1 MEGQTLPGDVVGA
14 SEVVSR
20 PEALLDPAER
30 HFRIAGTKD
39 HLRLFL
45 RYLPPANA
53 DTAKPAVLYIHGA
66 TFPSALSIAHRFDG
80 RSWRDEL
87 CAAGFHIWGLDFQGF
102 GASDR
107 YPEMDAPA
115 DHNLALGRA
124 EDAAKQIEAA
134 VRFILDFH
142 KVQKISMI
150 AHSWGSMAAGRF
162 AGQWPELVDRIVFF
176 APVSMRTAGT
186 SSSPSSVSNGAW
198 RLITLQAQWDRF
210 TEDVPAGHPGVL
222 AARHFGEWGELYLD
236 TDPES
241 RSRVPASVKVPSGPI
256 QDVAA
261 AWGGNLAYDPGL
273 IKAPV
278 TIIRGEWDQTASAA
292 DTAWLFSALRSSPLK
307 RATTISGGTHLMH
320 LERSRYALY
329 RESET
334 FLLGKDEP
342 LNAEDQTKTRASM
355 PWDNI

>member
-1 MEGQTLPGDVVGA
+1 MENKMPIASDVRQEA
-14 SEVVSR
+14 SSIAQETR
-20 PEALLDPAER
+20 LDLREE
-30 HFRIAGTKD
+30 HFRVPRPRTD
-39 HLRLFL
+39 LRLFL
-45 RYLPPANA
+45 RYLPPADEA
-53 DTAKPAVLYIHGA
+53 GKAIVLYIHGA

-87 CAAGFHIWGLDFQGF
+87 CDAGFHVWGLDFQGF

-115 DHNLALGRA
+115 DQNPALGRA
-124 EDAAKQIEAA
+124 EGAAKQIEAA
-134 VRFILDFH
+134 VRFIVDFH
-142 KVQKISMI
+142 KIQKISVI

-162 AGQWPELVDRIVFF
+162 AGQCPELVDRIVFF
-176 APVSMRTAGT
+176 APIAMRAAGA
-186 SSSPSSVSNGAW
+186 SSSSSVPIGAW

-210 TEDVPAGHPGVL
+210 TEDVPAGYPGVL
-222 AARHFGEWGELYLD
+222 ARRHFDEWGELYLD

-256 QDVAA
+256 QDIAA
-261 AWGGNLAYDPGL
+261 AWHGDLAYDPGQ

-278 TIIRGEWDQTASAA
+278 AIIRGEWDETTSAA
-292 DTAWLFSALRSSPLK
+292 DTAWLFSALSSSPLK
-307 RATTISGGTHLMH
+307 RETTISGATHLMH

-329 RESET
+329 RETET

-342 LNAEDQTKTRASM
+342 VDHGERAETPASLARM
-355 PWDNI
+355 P

>member
-1 MEGQTLPGDVVGA
+1 MPAASDVRKA
-14 SEVVSR
+14 TAHIRAEPR
-20 PEALLDPAER
+20 LDPREEL
-30 HFRIAGTKD
+30 FRIPGPRTD
-39 HLRLFL
+39 LRLFL
-45 RYLPPANA
+45 RYLPPADEA
-53 DTAKPAVLYIHGA
+53 GKAVVLYIHGA

-87 CAAGFHIWGLDFQGF
+87 CASGFHVWGLDFQGY

-115 DHNLALGRA
+115 DHNPALGRA

-134 VRFILDFH
+134 VRYILDFH
-142 KVQKISMI
+142 KTPKISMI

-176 APVSMRTAGT
+176 APIAMRVRGT
-186 SSSPSSVSNGAW
+186 DEQERVPAGAW

-210 TEDVPAGHPGVL
+210 TEDVPAGHPAVL
-222 AARHFGEWGELYLD
+222 ARRHFDEWGELYLD

-241 RSRVPASVKVPSGPI
+241 RSRAPAGVKVPSGPVRDI
-256 QDVAA
+256 SA
-261 AWGGNLAYDPGL
+261 AWRGDLAYDPGQ

-278 TIIRGEWDQTASAA
+278 AIIRGEWDETTSSADA
-292 DTAWLFSALRSSPLK
+292 AWIFSALRSSRLK
-307 RATTISGGTHLMH
+307 RQTTIGGGTHLMH

-329 RESET
+329 RETET

-342 LNAEDQTKTRASM
+342 VEPGESAETPPTPGNAALH
-355 PWDNI
+355 